1 MVGLQQ
7 LPAGQPFQQVTV
19 TDMASKMAAAFC
31 VYIEK
36 NAVLSYGNQFP
47 QFFHFKI
54 SIERFY
60 SPKIVYISLK
70 RVTILLCEI

>member
-36 NAVLSYGNQFP
+36 TQFYP
-47 QFFHFKI
+47 MVTNFHNFFT
-54 SIERFY
+54 SRF
-60 SPKIVYISLK
+60 L
-70 RVTILLCEI
+70 